1 MGLFDVFKKKDCEI
15 CGKEVGLLGYK
26 KLQDGEICKD
36 CVKLLSPWFE
46 DRRESTV
53 AQIKEQL
60 AYREQNA
67 KEHENFT
74 ISRKIGDEEYI
85 MYIEEVGGAPTRFF
99 VTCRSDYKAENPD
112 IISFKDVAS
121 CVTDIQVR
129 DEEIKQRNAEG
140 QMVSC
145 NPRRYKHHHDFFIKM
160 EIRNNPYFDDIKF
173 RINGSCITLET
184 VGDIGGGFG
193 GAALAGL
200 FQGVG
205 LSTAGVQ
212 THSYRNSSENRRYEE
227 CRMICQKIEQA
238 VEDGK
243 RGAQSVAQAT
253 GGDPVQML
261 IEQIRNAPDLATVTR
276 LQQTVTM
283 LIMNDPNKERLMS
296 QISNAM
302 ADARVRIETQM
313 AMAAFAAPAAQS
325 AGVEPLLKMIEQ
337 IKSAPNLGIVFNLQS
352 EIVHQATNLPEF
364 DWIRVKSLTEAAVED
379 AKQRIIAQ
387 ETGSAPVQEAPK
399 PKFCPNCGA
408 PADGG
413 KFCQSCG
420 GKP

>member
-1 MGLFDVFKKKDCEI
+1 MTFVSNH
-15 CGKEVGLLGYK
+15 
-26 KLQDGEICKD
+26 
-36 CVKLLSPWFE
+36 LSSGNDE
-46 DRRESTV
+46 
-53 AQIKEQL
+53 
-60 AYREQNA
+60 Y
-67 KEHENFT
+67 
-74 ISRKIGDEEYI
+74 SRSL
-85 MYIEEVGGAPTRFF
+85 
-99 VTCRSDYKAENPD
+99 CS
-112 IISFKDVAS
+112 KDVAS

-243 RGAQSVAQAT
+243 RGA
-253 GGDPVQML
+253 
-261 IEQIRNAPDLATVTR
+261 
-276 LQQTVTM
+276 
-283 LIMNDPNKERLMS
+283 
-296 QISNAM
+296 
-302 ADARVRIETQM
+302 
-313 AMAAFAAPAAQS
+313 AAPAAQS
-325 AGVEPLLKMIEQ
+325 AGADPLLKMIEQ
-337 IKSAPNLGIVFNLQS
+337 IKNAHDLGTVFSLQS
-352 EIVHQATNLPEF
+352 EIAHQATSLPEF
-364 DWIRVKSLTEAAVED
+364 DWSRIKALTEAAVEA

-408 PADGG
+408 PYEGG

-420 GKP
+420 SKLG

>member
-1 MGLFDVFKKKDCEI
+1 MGLFDRFKKQDCEI
-15 CGKEVGLLGYK
+15 CGKEVGMFGYK
-26 KLQDGEICKD
+26 KLEDGEICKD
-36 CVKLLSPWFE
+36 CVKLISPWFE
-46 DRRESTV
+46 DRRHATV

-74 ISRKIGDEEYI
+74 ISRKIGDEEYF
-85 MYIEEVGGAPTRFF
+85 MYIEEVSGVPTRFF
-99 VTCRSDYKAENPD
+99 VTSRSDYKAENPD

-129 DEEIKQRNAEG
+129 DEEIKEKNAEG

-200 FQGVG
+200 LQGVG
-205 LSTAGVQ
+205 VSTAGAQ
-212 THSYRNSSENRRYEE
+212 TNSYRNSSENRRYEE

-243 RGAQSVAQAT
+243 RGASVAAQ
-253 GGDPVQML
+253 DPVQVL
-261 IEQIRNAPDLATVTR
+261 FA
-276 LQQTVTM
+276 
-283 LIMNDPNKERLMS
+283 K
-296 QISNAM
+296 ISNAKM
-302 ADARVRIETQM
+302 EELDALLKEGSDLTWNRPDYKEIQHKIAEAISTRANQLHMMRVNNQIK
-313 AMAAFAAPAAQS
+313 AAVTAAPQTPAA
-325 AGVEPLLKMIEQ
+325 
-337 IKSAPNLGIVFNLQS
+337 
-352 EIVHQATNLPEF
+352 
-364 DWIRVKSLTEAAVED
+364 
-379 AKQRIIAQ
+379 
-387 ETGSAPVQEAPK
+387 

-408 PADGG
+408 PYEGG

-420 GKP
+420 SKL

>member
-1 MGLFDVFKKKDCEI
+1 MF
-15 CGKEVGLLGYK
+15 GYK
-26 KLQDGEICKD
+26 KLEDGEICKD
-36 CVKLLSPWFE
+36 CVKLISPWFE
-46 DRRESTV
+46 DRRHATV

-74 ISRKIGDEEYI
+74 ISRKIGDEEYF
-85 MYIEEVGGAPTRFF
+85 MYIEEVSGVPTRFF
-99 VTCRSDYKAENPD
+99 VTSRSDYKAENPD

-129 DEEIKQRNAEG
+129 DEEIKEKNAEG

-200 FQGVG
+200 LQGVG
-205 LSTAGVQ
+205 VSTAGAQ
-212 THSYRNSSENRRYEE
+212 TNSYRNSSENRRYEE

-243 RGAQSVAQAT
+243 RGASVAAQ
-253 GGDPVQML
+253 DPVQVL
-261 IEQIRNAPDLATVTR
+261 FA
-276 LQQTVTM
+276 
-283 LIMNDPNKERLMS
+283 K
-296 QISNAM
+296 ISNAKM
-302 ADARVRIETQM
+302 EELDALLKEGSDLTWNRPDYKEIQHKIAEAISTRANQLHMMRVNNQIK
-313 AMAAFAAPAAQS
+313 AAVTAAPQTPAA
-325 AGVEPLLKMIEQ
+325 
-337 IKSAPNLGIVFNLQS
+337 
-352 EIVHQATNLPEF
+352 
-364 DWIRVKSLTEAAVED
+364 
-379 AKQRIIAQ
+379 
-387 ETGSAPVQEAPK
+387 

-408 PADGG
+408 PYEGG

-420 GKP
+420 SKL

>member
-1 MGLFDVFKKKDCEI
+1 MGLFDRFKKQDCEI
-15 CGKEVGLLGYK
+15 CGKEVGMFGYK
-26 KLQDGEICKD
+26 KLEDGEICKD

-46 DRRESTV
+46 DRRHATV
-53 AQIKEQL
+53 AQIKEQI

-74 ISRKIGDEEYI
+74 ISSKIGDEEYF
-85 MYIEEVGGAPTRFF
+85 MYIEEVNGVPTRFF

-112 IISFKDVAS
+112 IIAFKDVAS

-129 DEEIKQRNAEG
+129 DEEIKERNAEG

-145 NPRRYKHHHDFFIKM
+145 NPRRYKHHHDFYIKM

-212 THSYRNSSENRRYEE
+212 TNSLRNSSENRRYAE
-227 CRMICQKIEQA
+227 CAMLCKKIEQA

-243 RGAQSVAQAT
+243 RGAAAPASQTSAV
-253 GGDPVQML
+253 DPVSAL

-296 QISNAM
+296 QISTAI
-302 ADARVRIETQM
+302 ADATVRIETQM
-313 AMAAFAAPAAQS
+313 AAAAFAAP
-325 AGVEPLLKMIEQ
+325 
-337 IKSAPNLGIVFNLQS
+337 
-352 EIVHQATNLPEF
+352 
-364 DWIRVKSLTEAAVED
+364 
-379 AKQRIIAQ
+379 
-387 ETGSAPVQEAPK
+387 VQDAPK

-408 PADGG
+408 PYEGG
-413 KFCQSCG
+413 KFCQNCG
-420 GKP
+420 SKLN

>member
-1 MGLFDVFKKKDCEI
+1 MGLFDRFKKQDCEI
-15 CGKEVGLLGYK
+15 CGKEVGMFGYK

-74 ISRKIGDEEYI
+74 ISRKIGDEEAF
-85 MYIEEVGGAPTRFF
+85 MYIEEVNGVPTRFF
-99 VTCRSDYKAENPD
+99 VTSRSDYKAENPD

-129 DEEIKQRNAEG
+129 DEEIKQKNAEG

-145 NPRRYKHHHDFFIKM
+145 NPRRYKHHHDFYIKM

-200 FQGVG
+200 LQGVG
-205 LSTAGVQ
+205 VSTAGVQ

-243 RGAQSVAQAT
+243 RGAAAAPVAQSV
-253 GGDPVQML
+253 D
-261 IEQIRNAPDLATVTR
+261 
-276 LQQTVTM
+276 
-283 LIMNDPNKERLMS
+283 
-296 QISNAM
+296 
-302 ADARVRIETQM
+302 
-313 AMAAFAAPAAQS
+313 
-325 AGVEPLLKMIEQ
+325 
-337 IKSAPNLGIVFNLQS
+337 LQS
-352 EIVHQATNLPEF
+352 ILAKIDKINHASDLLTAVTVGAEVARLITSLSDP
-364 DWIRVKSLTEAAVED
+364 DWDRVKKLNEEAVAE
-379 AKQRIIAQ
+379 AKLRFGYQ
-387 ETGSAPVQEAPK
+387 EPSNTPVQEAPK

-408 PADGG
+408 PYEGG

-420 GKP
+420 SKLG